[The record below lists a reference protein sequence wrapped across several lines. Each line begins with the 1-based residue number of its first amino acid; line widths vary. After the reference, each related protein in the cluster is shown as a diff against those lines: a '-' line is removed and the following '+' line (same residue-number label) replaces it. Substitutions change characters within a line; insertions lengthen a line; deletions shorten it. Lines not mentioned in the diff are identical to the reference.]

1 MKLNKFPDLP
11 DDGGVSIK
19 YTIEEIALKAGV
31 SKATV
36 SRVMNGT
43 ASVSDDT
50 KEKVEAIIKKYNYE
64 PNLNARKLAG
74 GRGGSI
80 ALVLEE
86 STDQFFSNP
95 FWKLVVDGF
104 ITFAATH
111 NQHPVLHFHSPQKSD
126 RDLADALVR
135 GNHDGVAIFGWHHDI
150 AAIEKL
156 IPKHI
161 RVVFGGNQG
170 KSTRFTYV
178 GVDNVLGGEMATQHL
193 IEQGC
198 RNIVHIT
205 GDLTVESGRERLQGY
220 RNAHNRAGLKVKEL
234 NIIEGD
240 YSRAT
245 VEKVLLRYLTKHLDL
260 DGIFAG
266 NDLSAISAI
275 TVLEEQGFEV
285 PADVKVIGFDGTN
298 LAMNH
303 SPALSTVAQPSYL
316 LGSEVARQLILPSS
330 DEMVNINLPLELLVR
345 ESTMKRN

>member
-1 MKLNKFPDLP
+1 M
-11 DDGGVSIK
+11 K
-19 YTIEEIALKAGV
+19 YTIKEIAMKAGV
-31 SKATV
+31 SQATV

-43 ASVSDDT
+43 ASVSDET
-50 KEKVEAIIKKYNYE
+50 KEKVEATIKKFNYE

-126 RDLADALVR
+126 RDLADALIR
-135 GNHDGVAIFGWHHDI
+135 GNHDGIAIFGWHHDI

-156 IPKHI
+156 IPKDI

-170 KSTRFTYV
+170 KSSRFTYV
-178 GVDNVLGGEMATQHL
+178 GVDNILGGEMATQHL

-240 YSRAT
+240 YSSDT
-245 VEKVLLRYLTKHLDL
+245 TEKVLQLYLAKHLDL
-260 DGIFAG
+260 DGLFAG
-266 NDLSAISAI
+266 NDLSAVSAI
-275 TVLEEQGFEV
+275 TVLEEQGFDV
-285 PADVKVIGFDGTN
+285 PTDVKVIGFDGTN
-298 LAMNH
+298 LAANH
-303 SPALSTVAQPSYL
+303 IPALSTVAQPSYL

-330 DEMVNINLPLELLVR
+330 DQMVNVNLPLELIIR
-345 ESTMKRN
+345 ESTRKNN